1 MRITGGDAPPRSVR
15 VMRLGIITPIV
26 ILLPRA
32 HNAWE
37 VDASVDDLVEIA
49 QAADRLGYH
58 HLTASEHIAVPVDV
72 EARRGKRYWD
82 LLSTLSY
89 LAAVTERIR
98 LATNMVVLPYH
109 HPLEVVKHYGTLDRL
124 SKGRVILGVGVGSLQ
139 EEFAMLGRELAGRG
153 ERSDDA
159 IRAIRAAWGSAEPC
173 YQGPHWSF
181 DDVVVDPTGVQEH
194 LPIWVGGRTMPSLRR
209 ARGAR
214 RRVGAVHHRT
224 RRGARDARPGAA
236 TRRRGPRRSTP
247 LDVALWPEPVL
258 DPLVEPD
265 RVVEQ
270 AHEHLEA
277 GATILNYRFP
287 SRSVA
292 HHIEQM
298 EALTRLLDPTWA

>member
-1 MRITGGDAPPRSVR
+1 
-15 VMRLGIITPIV
+15 MRLGIITPIT

-37 VDASVDDLVEIA
+37 VDATVDDLIAVA

-124 SKGRVILGVGVGSLQ
+124 STGRVILGVGVGSLQ
-139 EEFAMLGRELAGRG
+139 EEFTMLGRELVGRG
-153 ERSDDA
+153 ARSDDA
-159 IRAIRAAWGSAEPC
+159 IRAIRAAWGRTEPR
-173 YQGPHWSF
+173 YAGSYWSF

-194 LPIWVGGRTMPSLRR
+194 LPIWVGGRTMASLRR
-209 ARGAR
+209 AVELGDAWVPFI
-214 RRVGAVHHRT
+214 VGPDEVRALLDR
-224 RRGARDARPGAA
+224 ARDTPAWAQRP
-236 TRRRGPRRSTP
+236 RP

-258 DPLVEPD
+258 DPLLEAD

-270 AHEHLEA
+270 AQEHLA
-277 GATILNYRFP
+277 RGATILNYRFP
-287 SRSVA
+287 SRSVG

-298 EALTRLLDPTWA
+298 EALTSLLDPTWS

>member
-1 MRITGGDAPPRSVR
+1 
-15 VMRLGIITPIV
+15 MRLGIITPIV

-37 VDASVDDLVEIA
+37 VDASVEDLVAIA

-89 LAAVTERIR
+89 LAAVTDRIR

-124 SKGRVILGVGVGSLQ
+124 SAGRLVLGVGVGSLQ
-139 EEFAMLGRELAGRG
+139 EEFAMLGRDLVGRG
-153 ERSDDA
+153 ACSDDA
-159 IRAIRAAWGSAEPC
+159 IRAIRAAWGRTEPR
-173 YQGPHWSF
+173 YDGPYWSF
-181 DDVVVDPTGVQEH
+181 DDVVVDPSGIQDH
-194 LPIWVGGRTMPSLRR
+194 LTIWVGGRTMPSLRR
-209 ARGAR
+209 AVELGDGWVPFIIGPDEVRAMLDRASDTPAWGQR
-214 RRVGAVHHRT
+214 
-224 RRGARDARPGAA
+224 A
-236 TRRRGPRRSTP
+236 TA

-258 DPLVEPD
+258 DPMLEPD
-265 RVVEQ
+265 RVLEQ
-270 AHEHLEA
+270 AHEHLA
-277 GATILNYRFP
+277 SGATILNYRFP

-292 HHIEQM
+292 HHVEQM
-298 EALTRLLDPTWA
+298 EALTTVLDPSWTTPTV

>member
-1 MRITGGDAPPRSVR
+1 
-15 VMRLGIITPIV
+15 MRLGIITPIV

-37 VDASVDDLVEIA
+37 VDASVEDLVAIA

-124 SKGRVILGVGVGSLQ
+124 SNGRLILGVGVGSLA
-139 EEFAMLGRELAGRG
+139 EEFAMLGRALDGRG
-153 ERSDDA
+153 ARSDDA
-159 IRAIRAAWGSAEPC
+159 IRAIRAAWGQHEPR
-173 YQGPHWSF
+173 YHGPHWSF
-181 DDVVVDPTGVQEH
+181 ADVVVDPSGVQDP

-209 ARGAR
+209 AVELGDAWVPFIIGPDEVRTMLD
-214 RRVGAVHHRT
+214 RVRDTPAWSERT
-224 RRGARDARPGAA
+224 M
-236 TRRRGPRRSTP
+236 P

-258 DPLVEPD
+258 DPMVEPD
-265 RVVEQ
+265 RVVDQ
-270 AHEHLEA
+270 AHEHLSC

-292 HHIEQM
+292 HHLEQM
-298 EALTRLLDPTWA
+298 EALVSVLDPTWTSPTI